1 MYSSPVINHRETYP
15 KCGQITD
22 LTNEAFIGALYKFF
36 ACIPFAYG
44 EKSNWIFFVEKNV
57 PVSLVSRG
65 VKKESAYSHGQPVKQ

>member
-22 LTNEAFIGALYKFF
+22 LTNEAFMGVLYTFF
-36 ACIPFAYG
+36 SYIPSAYG
-44 EKSNWIFFVEKNV
+44 KKSNWMFFVGKNV

-65 VKKESAYSHGQPVKQ
+65 VKKESAYSHVKQ